1 MKDCL
6 LVANKKFKSRLFMGT
21 SRYPN
26 HQIMLESLNAS
37 KTEVVTVAIRRISLK
52 KYNENIIGILKKKY
66 FILPNT
72 AGCYTVKEA
81 VLTAELAREALKT
94 NFVKLEVIEND
105 EDLLPDVENLIPAAR
120 ELVKKNFNVLPYC
133 NDDPIVC
140 KKLEDVGCSAVMPLA
155 APIGSG
161 MGIRNQQNIRLI
173 VEESHVP
180 VIIDAGVGTASDV
193 AIAMEL
199 GCDGVLLNTAVAEA
213 QNPKLMAK
221 AMAGAIE
228 SGRNAFLA
236 GRIPK
241 KSFAK
246 NSTTNK
252 GRIHLIK
259 KN

>member
-1 MKDCL
+1 MKNFL
-6 LVANKKFKSRLFMGT
+6 SIGNKKFKSRLFMGT
-21 SRYPN
+21 SMYPN
-26 HQIMLESLNAS
+26 HQVMLESLNAGR
-37 KTEVVTVAIRRISLK
+37 TEVVTVAIRRISLK
-52 KYNENIIGILKKKY
+52 KYNENIIDILKKKY

-72 AGCYTVKEA
+72 AGCYTIKEA

-94 NFVKLEVIEND
+94 NFVKLEVIGND
-105 EDLLPDVENLIPAAR
+105 EDLLPDVENLILAAK

-161 MGIRNQQNIRLI
+161 MGIQNQHNIKLI
-173 VEESHVP
+173 VEESNVP

-221 AMAGAIE
+221 AMADAIE
-228 SGRNAFLA
+228 AGRNAFLA

-241 KSFAK
+241 RSIAK